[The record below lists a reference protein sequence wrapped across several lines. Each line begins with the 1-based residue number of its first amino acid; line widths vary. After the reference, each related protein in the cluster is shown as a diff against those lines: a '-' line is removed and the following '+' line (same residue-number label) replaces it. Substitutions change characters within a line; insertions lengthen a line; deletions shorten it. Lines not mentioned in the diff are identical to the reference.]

1 MSWSCLPI
9 LSYYVLDAIRDAYV
23 CINVRQSLLCD
34 KNPKCA
40 STRYAHYRN
49 YKNWDEKKNTT
60 KKKMKWE
67 ENNGLLI
74 ATSPTAKHLQIAF
87 IPIYKMQNHS
97 IKFIQTVRCAAK
109 RVRCIRFVCP
119 LDCETRWIQPK
130 TPNSSKLKMTAQHK
144 MNRNDC
150 LNSDERVC
158 ASVRASVCICK
169 RCAFKTLCNGL
180 KSGHRTYVCVP
191 ACVLLWKF
199 FHVLHII
206 VYH

>member
-1 MSWSCLPI
+1 MHI
-9 LSYYVLDAIRDAYV
+9 
-23 CINVRQSLLCD
+23 
-34 KNPKCA
+34 
-40 STRYAHYRN
+40 TRTT
-49 YKNWDEKKNTT
+49 KIETKKKENTT
-60 KKKMKWE
+60 KKKMKRE

-130 TPNSSKLKMTAQHK
+130 TPNSSKLKMTAKHK

-150 LNSDERVC
+150 LNSDECVC
-158 ASVRASVCICK
+158 VRASVCICQ

-180 KSGHRTYVCVP
+180 KSGHITYVCV
-191 ACVLLWKF
+191 CVCLCFVMEIFSRFAYYCLPLNIQNVQFKNRS
-199 FHVLHII
+199 L
-206 VYH
+206 